1 MAVLELFQ
9 EALLIGPDI
18 QRDFALGPDLSA
30 STPYTPV
37 SRTPSS
43 NADPLLGHLV
53 NLDRPEWYRLL
64 TANGYP
70 SSLLFD
76 FDDLVAKWL
85 SQADYMRLLE
95 LARRPPM
102 MNMAKEIDDL
112 FDLWIDESHAVRL
125 IALVNGLENFQPRIL
140 AGAYAISTALRAVKS
155 VLEYSRK
162 QFGFSDTEVRKMM
175 SYLQDTPPAD
185 DHTLPNGW

>member
-1 MAVLELFQ
+1 MAVLDLFQ
-9 EALLIGPDI
+9 EALLTGSDI

-43 NADPLLGHLV
+43 DADPALGHLV
-53 NLDRPEWYRLL
+53 NLDRPGWYRLL

-70 SSLLFD
+70 SSLMFD

-102 MNMAKEIDDL
+102 MNMAEEIDDL

-125 IALVNGLENFQPRIL
+125 IALVKGLENFQPRIL

-155 VLEYSRK
+155 VLQYSRK
-162 QFGFSDTEVRKMM
+162 QFGFSDTEIHKMM

-185 DHTLPNGW
+185 EEALPNGW